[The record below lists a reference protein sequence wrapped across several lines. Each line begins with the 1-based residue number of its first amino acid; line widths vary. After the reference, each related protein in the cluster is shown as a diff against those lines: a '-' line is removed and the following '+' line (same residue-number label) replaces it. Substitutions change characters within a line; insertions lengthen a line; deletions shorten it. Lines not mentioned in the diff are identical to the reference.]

1 MSKSNK
7 KYDNVANLFAILF
20 VFFVKETPSPLCGWA
35 VCCFCDGLPSRRRA
49 CAHEIGCLAHTAVS

>member
-7 KYDNVANLFAILF
+7 KYDKVANLFAILF

-35 VCCFCDGLPSRRRA
+35 VRCFCDGLPSRRHA
-49 CAHEIGCLAHTAVS
+49 YAHEIGSLAHSAVL

>member
-20 VFFVKETPSPLCGWA
+20 VFFVKEAPSPLCGLA
-35 VCCFCDGLPSRRRA
+35 VCCFCDGSPSRRRA